1 LFRASIKGIIKKGG
15 FKMKEFFSVML
26 TAILGIPVA
35 YIVLRYFFKGS
46 ILLKI
51 SIIWVANVLIV
62 DALNGLKEIR
72 PDIFSTA
79 VILPF
84 GFALS
89 IYFFYI
95 VSKQV
100 RKPFK
105 ETIDNVLRI
114 SEGNLN
120 IMVDDR
126 QLNANNEIGQL
137 NRAIENLSVKL
148 KKVAAGMHESTTKMN
163 LSGNQLNHA
172 AISLSQGATLQST
185 SVEEV
190 SSSMEEMLAN
200 IRQNTDNANMAKEI
214 ALKANKSMQQV
225 TEASTN
231 SITAINE
238 ILQKISI
245 INDIAFQT
253 NILALNAAVEA
264 ARAGDAGKGFA
275 VVAERSKEAA
285 DEINNIS
292 RSSVSITSEA
302 AKLVSELMPEIGKT
316 AQLVEQISNASEEQ
330 TAGAEQINHAIFQL
344 NDISQQNAVAS
355 EELSASSE
363 EMIKDSERQKEILAF
378 FR

>member
-1 LFRASIKGIIKKGG
+1 
-15 FKMKEFFSVML
+15 MKEFFSVML

-275 VVAERSKEAA
+275 VVAAEVRKLAERSKEAA

>member
-1 LFRASIKGIIKKGG
+1 
-15 FKMKEFFSVML
+15 ML

-190 SSSMEEMLAN
+190 SSSMEEMLAY

-275 VVAERSKEAA
+275 VVAAEVRKLAERSKEAA